1 MTTLRPLSILTG
13 ILLALFGNTLV
24 AQEDL
29 ALGSDSSVVA
39 QAVDDKHVREQVL
52 NLIDQERSANQME
65 LSMKISELDQ
75 KIKEI
80 DLSLE
85 QEKNTKQKLSGL
97 VERVQTLEAI
107 QEAMNEKELNVYQRN
122 YQSGVINLVSMEREL
137 KPLLLFN
144 SSRDF
149 FTSLTYVSNPTSYEG
164 YQDWF
169 KEFKEYVYKNQ
180 EKDPSLKVLTNLIN
194 LTGDLSKGAPLTG
207 PLTEVLF
214 SGMNKFVTSIGKS
227 KKELREKSTKMF
239 ELTMVLSQFTHD
251 QQLIETEWE
260 AIHGELQELQK
271 IHQQTL
277 KQNFRILKADPKQF
291 EQQFTRE
298 SDAQKRLEYLN
309 GLAKQVEHN
318 VKRERDKNPDH
329 WKESYYFEMSEIQSL
344 KVRFGTITFRIKE
357 NIGKYEEL
365 LTKYEKD
372 PYLKDRVASLKAKLK
387 QLNDA
392 FDKTFNPK
400 DYIDS
405 ASKMYIVN

>member
-1 MTTLRPLSILTG
+1 MTTHRPHYI
-13 ILLALFGNTLV
+13 IFLLAAFLGLQRGT
-24 AQEDL
+24 AQDMAMDEDSMIVL
-29 ALGSDSSVVA
+29 EAA
-39 QAVDDKHVREQVL
+39 DDKNVREQVL
-52 NLIDQERSANQME
+52 NLIDQERAANQME
-65 LSMKISELDQ
+65 LTQKITELDQ

-107 QEAMNEKELNVYQRN
+107 QEAMNQKELNVYQRN

-164 YQDWF
+164 YQEWF
-169 KEFKEYVYKNQ
+169 KGFKEYINKNQ
-180 EKDPSLKVLTNLIN
+180 EKDPSLKVLSNLIN
-194 LTGDLSKGAPLTG
+194 LTGDMSKGAPLTG

-214 SGMNKFVTSIGKS
+214 SGMNKFVQSIGKS
-227 KKELREKSTKMF
+227 KKELKEKSIKMF

-260 AIHGELQELQK
+260 SIHTELQELQK

-277 KQNFRILKADPKQF
+277 KQNFRILKADHKQF
-291 EQQFTRE
+291 EEHFTRE
-298 SDAQKRLEYLN
+298 SDAKKRLEYLN
-309 GLAKQVEHN
+309 ALAKRVEKN
-318 VKRERDKNPDH
+318 VQSERSQNPDH
-329 WKESYYFEMSEIQSL
+329 WKENYYFEMSEIQSL
-344 KVRFGTITFRIKE
+344 KVRFGTITYRIKE

-365 LTKYEKD
+365 LTKYENDK
-372 PYLKDRVASLKAKLK
+372 YLKERVGQLKAKLN